1 MKILNI
7 ILREKFDLNKLSAL
21 PKIAWETAQRAQE
34 EININ
39 IISNGPKREI
49 KKFNKKINFIYLPG
63 SYISFFNNA
72 LSFIKEKNNQGIIY
86 FLGSLSGGCI
96 FSWRAKTYGNK
107 IILTLINGGIAAKD
121 FKFIRLYDL
130 FLQPSNCIFHP
141 SVLGKP
147 AELLFSKFLQNENV
161 ARIIVQSQRL
171 KNKILSLAP
180 ESKVEQIP
188 FGVSEELLNLK
199 AKRSSKKKLFL
210 YFGHIYSVR
219 GIDDMLISIDSLLK
233 KGLKAK
239 TKLFVTP
246 ETNVEFLE
254 KILSRLPKVKE
265 NTFLIKKYINN
276 LGKHICD
283 SDLAFFLYR
292 FSGEIPEYPLALLET
307 MAAGIPVITTD
318 IGAIAELFP
327 ANIAP
332 YCLVKPGDI
341 KNTVKKA
348 KSLLSNIKLRNLIIK
363 TNKNTVTQMTWE
375 KYYDKVKKLLF

>member
-21 PKIAWETAQRAQE
+21 PKIAWEIAQRAQE

-63 SYISFFNNA
+63 SYISFFDNV

-96 FSWRAKTYGNK
+96 FSWRSRTYPNK
-107 IILTLINGGIAAKD
+107 IILNLINGGISAAD
-121 FKFIRLYDL
+121 FKFIRLYD
-130 FLQPSNCIFHP
+130 FLLEPSNCIFHP
-141 SVLGKP
+141 SVMGKP
-147 AELLFSKFLQNENV
+147 AELLFSKFLQNGNI
-161 ARIIVQSQRL
+161 AGIIVQSQRL

-180 ESKVEQIP
+180 KAKVEQIP
-188 FGVSEELLNLK
+188 FGVQQKFLDLK
-199 AKRSSKKKLFL
+199 IKKLLEEKLLL
-210 YFGHIYSVR
+210 YFGHVYSVR

-233 KGLKAK
+233 EGLKIK
-239 TKLFVTP
+239 TKLIITP
-246 ETNVEFLE
+246 ETNVKFLE
-254 KILSRLPKVKE
+254 KILSQFPKVKE

-276 LGKHICD
+276 LGKNICG

-307 MAAGIPVITTD
+307 MAAGIPVITTN
-318 IGAIAELFP
+318 IGAITELFP
-327 ANIAP
+327 KNIAH

-348 KSLLSNIKLRNLIIK
+348 KSLLSNIKLRNLVIK
-363 TNKNTVTQMTWE
+363 TNKDTVAEMTWE
-375 KYYDKVKKLLF
+375 KYYDKVKKYF